1 MIGLL
6 ISNSILSGAA
16 IALVLLVL
24 LVLPVV
30 AVLLIVLVPFRS
42 IVERQLTPRC
52 RLCDRRRRP
61 SECLFAQCPN
71 RKKP

>member
-6 ISNSILSGAA
+6 ISSG
-16 IALVLLVL
+16 IALIILFVIA
-24 LVLPVV
+24 VV
-30 AVLLIVLVPFRS
+30 MLFSYVI
-42 IVERQLTPRC
+42 ERQFVPRC

-61 SECLFAQCPN
+61 PESLFAQCPN

>member
-6 ISNSILSGAA
+6 ISSG
-16 IALVLLVL
+16 IALIILFVIA
-24 LVLPVV
+24 VV
-30 AVLLIVLVPFRS
+30 MLFSYVI
-42 IVERQLTPRC
+42 ERQLVPRC

-61 SECLFAQCPN
+61 PECLFAQCPN

>member
-6 ISNSILSGAA
+6 ISSS
-16 IALVLLVL
+16 IALIILFVAI
-24 LVLPVV
+24 

-42 IVERQLTPRC
+42 IVERQLVPRC

-61 SECLFAQCPN
+61 PECLFAQCPN
-71 RKKP
+71 REKP